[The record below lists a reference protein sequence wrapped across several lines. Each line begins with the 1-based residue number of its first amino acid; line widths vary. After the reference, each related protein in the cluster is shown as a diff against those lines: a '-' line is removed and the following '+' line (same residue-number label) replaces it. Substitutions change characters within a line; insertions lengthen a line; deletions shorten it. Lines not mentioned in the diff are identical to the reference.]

1 MSANPILHCPIRG
14 TLKIKAKAKDGLT
27 FTEEKLRIDC
37 IRHLLAAEYPKDRIK
52 TETVVLR
59 VGHKGKNSLRADI
72 VVYDCP
78 AAKLV
83 NSTIEQQRDHIV
95 LIAEIK
101 REGKAA
107 LSGKDDQLKPAL
119 SFIPSHEALGIY
131 WDDVEQT
138 LFFKEVEG
146 SKTLIRETSIAQLPP
161 YGGKLKIKAIH
172 YNDLAKRPDLV
183 KTFSRFDDTLH
194 QAGHDL
200 DERYTIL
207 LQILLIKIY
216 DEHLNRNTN
225 GRMVL
230 QDFSIMK
237 LADADITKLV
247 NDTLSKSLVLYQTYL
262 PKEIPKKVGTSAAT
276 LRLISKVFCRVNLL
290 GSSPQVMQE
299 FYMYFARH
307 LYKVDLAQY
316 FTPYEVVEFIVNLVN
331 PKFGDSVK
339 DPACGSADFLVAAYR
354 MARERHKADI
364 ADQVR
369 GADTGPSAVQI
380 SVLNMILN
388 GDGKSNIK
396 REDSLV
402 NLVANENQYTVM
414 LCNPP
419 FGKDILEKREAVL
432 KTFDLGKRGDEVLTQ
447 QETGILFVEVC
458 VRSVKPGERV
468 AIILPNGYLGNRSEK
483 YVELRNWIL
492 TRTKLVAVI
501 GFPRFTFKKSG
512 ADVSASV
519 VVMEKREEPL
529 STVQESEDYP
539 CHFNVLEKVG
549 WDVRNKRAAKQYQR
563 SDADGSLVLDEN
575 NEPILDA
582 DFDRVLN
589 DLYASPVVDAFPW
602 IATGVKNSGAS
613 DGWAVQISSIL
624 EDKTIIIDPKRWC
637 PKYRNLTDKIEAVKH
652 FCLGD
657 VLEFVHSKFRKKPA
671 ETYRYVEIEK
681 IYESFGSYECQE
693 FKGWNLAGR
702 AKHVAKPGDIFIAHI
717 WSSVGKWFMA
727 GADASAG
734 DLIVTSGCYHLR
746 VKPGK
751 ETLLPDLIFGLSTEM
766 FRVQMRALATGS
778 DGLSVVGEKDLQQIM
793 LPRIANKAMRDEL
806 KQRIERWTTRGEVLS
821 AIVADELKKE
831 YPDLALKPRPSHVA
845 QV

>member
-1 MSANPILHCPIRG
+1 MH
-14 TLKIKAKAKDGLT
+14 
-27 FTEEKLRIDC
+27 
-37 IRHLLAAEYPKDRIK
+37 
-52 TETVVLR
+52 
-59 VGHKGKNSLRADI
+59 NSG
-72 VVYDCP
+72 
-78 AAKLV
+78 V
-83 NSTIEQQRDHIV
+83 N
-95 LIAEIK
+95 
-101 REGKAA
+101 
-107 LSGKDDQLKPAL
+107 
-119 SFIPSHEALGIY
+119 EALG
-131 WDDVEQT
+131 
-138 LFFKEVEG
+138 
-146 SKTLIRETSIAQLPP
+146 
-161 YGGKLKIKAIH
+161 
-172 YNDLAKRPDLV
+172 
-183 KTFSRFDDTLH
+183 
-194 QAGHDL
+194 
-200 DERYTIL
+200 
-207 LQILLIKIY
+207 
-216 DEHLNRNTN
+216 
-225 GRMVL
+225 
-230 QDFSIMK
+230 
-237 LADADITKLV
+237 
-247 NDTLSKSLVLYQTYL
+247 KSLDLYQKYL
-262 PKEIPKKVGTSAAT
+262 PKKISTKTGTSAET
-276 LRLISKVFCRVNLL
+276 LREISKLFCRVNLL

-331 PKFGDSVK
+331 PHYGDSVK

-354 MARERHKADI
+354 IARERHKANI
-364 ADQVR
+364 ADQVH
-369 GADTGPSAVQI
+369 GSDTGPSAVQI

-396 REDSLV
+396 REDSLAD
-402 NLVANENQYTVM
+402 LTASEDKYTVM

-419 FGKDILEKREAVL
+419 FGKDILEKRQAVL
-432 KTFDLGKRGDEVLTQ
+432 KLFDLGNKRTQ

-458 VRSVKPGERV
+458 VRSVKPGQRV

-483 YVELRNWIL
+483 YLELRKWIL

-519 VVMEKREEPL
+519 VVMEKRDEPL
-529 STVQESEDYP
+529 KDPHDSDDHP

-549 WDVRNKRAAKQYQR
+549 WDVRNKRAAKQYRR
-563 SDADGSLVLDEN
+563 SDSDGSLILDDN
-575 NEPILDA
+575 NEPTLDA

-602 IATGVKNSGAS
+602 IADGIEGAGAS
-613 DGWAVQISSIL
+613 DGWAVQMSSIL
-624 EDKTIIIDPKRWC
+624 EDDMLIIDPKRWC
-637 PKYRNLTDKIEAVKH
+637 PKYRNLTDKIEAIPH

-657 VLEFVHSKFRKKPA
+657 VLEFVHSKFKKKAA

-681 IYESFGSYECQE
+681 IYESFGSYEGQE

-702 AKHVAKPGDIFIAHI
+702 AKHVAQPGDIFIAHI

-727 GADASAG
+727 GADAAAG

-746 VKPGK
+746 VKAGK
-751 ETLLPDLIFGLSTEM
+751 EALLPDLIFGLSTEM

-793 LPRIANKAMRDEL
+793 LPRISNKAMRDEL
-806 KQRIERWTTRGEVLS
+806 KQRIDRWTTHGEVLS